1 MRGRQDDVR
10 ELQTRRGE
18 SRAMGEDQKETRTG
32 EVVKQILG
40 VLRTR
45 HMHHRRSNEVK
56 ETEGRFSPQ
65 CLRRGS
71 FRPQCSTL
79 QS

>member
-18 SRAMGEDQKETRTG
+18 SRAMGEDQKPELEQLRSRSSG
-32 EVVKQILG
+32 S
-40 VLRTR
+40 LRTR

-56 ETEGRFSPQ
+56 ETEERFSPQ